1 MTKIKQSDSWGTP
14 TQFISSISNTNQ
26 LTIKNSEQATTL
38 EELKSWLAEQYANG
52 TPVTVEYELETE
64 TVEAYTSAQQTAYDN
79 LQKMQSYYDL
89 TYVVGSS
96 NNAQPI
102 LTVQA
107 KKSLEIMQD
116 EIDTAVQDVS
126 GKVDKEQGKSLVSDE
141 TISWLT
147 SIEENYDSDT
157 IEKGIENFFALTQ
170 DDGVY
175 TVKFPMWDTSNTCDG
190 EKLDKNIGKFLNLA
204 TDSVYEETN
213 YGEAFK
219 TYDCNAYVDNNGVR
233 HITAL
238 KGMSDFKD
246 TGKVD
251 VFVLIRTYY
260 EKFYEIDGY
269 MYYSRTYT
277 PKEGFTPVSQ
287 AINKDGTINPW
298 FLIAK
303 YTAGMIVDNNVR
315 KPYSS
320 KGLKPARHISNP
332 TGACAGQSDNICY
345 NDDIT
350 IFKRRGT
357 YYTAGLMA
365 DYKHIKTTI
374 WLKFA
379 TKNSQ
384 SVIKGNT
391 ENNFQYAVSQTES
404 NVSRVIVTTEQA
416 ANFDLHTF
424 VSVGDKGT
432 QSSDRHA
439 GYMHNLANDVEIIG
453 KEVVDSSNTALI
465 LDCEP
470 FTTTNSTYVSTMHER
485 SGYSD
490 YVLGRNGSR
499 ISNTNGK
506 HGAVIDGIECF
517 VGGYEVPANAFMDIV
532 DGLTRDIYVTNDATK
547 LTTDVTTAKSTYKK
561 VANQIT
567 TTANNAW
574 KYITEE
580 KMDLVNG
587 VSYPTKSGQTGSSS
601 ATGYAD
607 SYYAD
612 TETSGQREF
621 LLLGDLGNGTFAG
634 VSILLG
640 FLGLGTTSWSLLAR
654 LSINAVGGELT
665 S

>member
-1 MTKIKQSDSWGTP
+1 MARTTKYNIYYQDDYTKDADVLDDNKKT
-14 TQFISSISNTNQ
+14 
-26 LTIKNSEQATTL
+26 
-38 EELKSWLAEQYANG
+38 AES
-52 TPVTVEYELETE
+52 VEDALETIDGKADTNASNIE
-64 TVEAYTSAQQTAYDN
+64 TLQGNVQTNTDNISTNAANIATNTTNIATNTADISTLNGKVQTNTSNIATNTAN
-79 LQKMQSYYDL
+79 IAA
-89 TYVVGSS
+89 
-96 NNAQPI
+96 NAGNI
-102 LTVQA
+102 A
-107 KKSLEIMQD
+107 AN
-116 EIDTAVQDVS
+116 TAAIG
-126 GKVDKEQGKSLVSDE
+126 GKVDKVTGKSLVDDG

-147 SIEENYDSDT
+147 TVEEFYDSDT
-157 IEKGIENFFALTQ
+157 IEKGIANFFALTQ

-175 TVKFPMWDTSNTCDG
+175 TVKFPLWDTSNTCAG
-190 EKLDKNIGKFLNLA
+190 EKLDKNIGKYLNLA
-204 TDSVYEETN
+204 TDTTYEDTN

-219 TYDCNAYVDNNGVR
+219 TYDCNAYVDSNGVR

-238 KGMSDFKD
+238 KGMDNFKD

-260 EKFYEIDGY
+260 EKWYEKDGY

-303 YTAGMIVDNNVR
+303 YAAGIIVDNNVR

-404 NVSRVIVTTEQA
+404 NVSRVIVTTAQA

-432 QSSDRHA
+432 QSSIDRHA
-439 GYMHNLANDVEIIG
+439 GYMNNLADDVEIIG
-453 KEVVDSSNTALI
+453 KEVIDSSNTALI
-465 LDCEP
+465 LDCDP
-470 FTTTNSTYVSTMHER
+470 FTTTSTTYVSTMHEH

-547 LTTDVTTAKSTYKK
+547 LTTNVTTAKSTYKK

-587 VSYPTKSGQTGSSS
+587 VSYPTKSGQTGSGS

-607 SYYAD
+607 GYYAD
-612 TETSGQREF
+612 TGTSGQREF
-621 LLLGDLGNGTFAG
+621 LLLGNLNVGASAG
-634 VSILLG
+634 VSVLNG
-640 FLGLGTTSWSLLAR
+640 SGGLGYAYWHILAR
-654 LSINAVGGELT
+654 LSINAVGGELAA
-665 S
+665 

>member
-1 MTKIKQSDSWGTP
+1 MARTTKYNIYYQDDYTKDADVLDDNKKT
-14 TQFISSISNTNQ
+14 
-26 LTIKNSEQATTL
+26 
-38 EELKSWLAEQYANG
+38 AES
-52 TPVTVEYELETE
+52 VEDALETIDGKADTNASNIE
-64 TVEAYTSAQQTAYDN
+64 TLQGNVQTNTDNISTNAANIATNTTNIATNTADISTLNGKVQTNTSNIATNTAN
-79 LQKMQSYYDL
+79 IAA
-89 TYVVGSS
+89 
-96 NNAQPI
+96 NAGNI
-102 LTVQA
+102 A
-107 KKSLEIMQD
+107 AN
-116 EIDTAVQDVS
+116 TAAIG
-126 GKVDKEQGKSLVSDE
+126 GKVDKVTGKSLVDDG

-147 SIEENYDSDT
+147 TVEEFYDSDT
-157 IEKGIENFFALTQ
+157 IEKGIANFFALTQ

-175 TVKFPMWDTSNTCDG
+175 TVKFPLWDTSNTCAG
-190 EKLDKNIGKFLNLA
+190 EKLDKNIGKYLNLA
-204 TDSVYEETN
+204 TDTTYEDTN

-219 TYDCNAYVDNNGVR
+219 TYDCNAYVDSNGVR

-238 KGMSDFKD
+238 KGMDNFKD

-260 EKFYEIDGY
+260 EKWYEKDGY

-303 YTAGMIVDNNVR
+303 YAAGIIVDNNVR

-404 NVSRVIVTTEQA
+404 NVSRVIVTTAQA

-432 QSSDRHA
+432 QSSIDRHA
-439 GYMHNLANDVEIIG
+439 GYMNNLADDVEIIG
-453 KEVVDSSNTALI
+453 KEVIDSSNTALI
-465 LDCEP
+465 LDCDP
-470 FTTTNSTYVSTMHER
+470 FTTTSTTYVSTMHEH

-547 LTTDVTTAKSTYKK
+547 LTTNVTTAKSTYKK

-587 VSYPTKSGQTGSSS
+587 VSYSTKSGQTGSGS

-607 SYYAD
+607 GYYAD
-612 TETSGQREF
+612 TGTSGQREF
-621 LLLGDLGNGTFAG
+621 LLLGSLSSGANAG
-634 VSILLG
+634 VSILG
-640 FLGLGTTSWSLLAR
+640 GSLGLGNANWYVLAR
-654 LSINAVGGELT
+654 LSINAVGGELAA
-665 S
+665 

>member
-1 MTKIKQSDSWGTP
+1 MARTRKYNIYYQDDY
-14 TQFISSISNTNQ
+14 TQDADVLADNQTMAESIET
-26 LTIKNSEQATTL
+26 AL
-38 EELKSWLAEQYANG
+38 EAIDER
-52 TPVTVEYELETE
+52 
-64 TVEAYTSAQQTAYDN
+64 VEANTQN
-79 LQKMQSYYDL
+79 I
-89 TYVVGSS
+89 S
-96 NNAQPI
+96 NNATNIESNASAINNLQT
-102 LTVQA
+102 TVGENSSA
-107 KKSLEIMQD
+107 IEDLEN
-116 EIDTAVQDVS
+116 DVS
-126 GKVDKEQGKSLVSDE
+126 TNTQNIATNTQNIETNAANISANARNIAANTNAIGNKVDKVQGKSLLDDG

-147 SIEENYDSDT
+147 TVEENYDSDT
-157 IEKGIENFFALTQ
+157 IEKGIANFFALTQ

-175 TVKFPMWDTSNTCDG
+175 TVRFPLWDTSNTCVG
-190 EKLDKNIGKFLNLA
+190 EKLDKNVGKYLNLA
-204 TDSVYEETN
+204 TDTVYEDTN

-219 TYDCNAYVDNNGVR
+219 TYDCNAYVDSNGVR

-238 KGMSDFKD
+238 KGMDNFKD
-246 TGKVD
+246 TGEVD

-260 EKFYEIDGY
+260 EKFYEQDGY

-303 YTAGMIVDNNVR
+303 YVAGVIVDSKNVR
-315 KPYSS
+315 QFYSS
-320 KGLKPARHISNP
+320 KGLKPARYITNP
-332 TGACAGQSDNICY
+332 TGACAGQSDTVCY
-345 NDDIT
+345 NNNVSL
-350 IFKRRGT
+350 FKRRGT

-384 SVIKGNT
+384 SIIIGNT
-391 ENNFQYAVSQTES
+391 NYDLQYQVAQTES
-404 NVSRVIVTTEQA
+404 NVSRVIVTNAQA
-416 ANFDLHTF
+416 ANFDLNTF
-424 VSVGDKGT
+424 VSVGDRG
-432 QSSDRHA
+432 SSTNNDRVN

-453 KEVVDSSNTALI
+453 KEAVGSSNTALI

-470 FTTTNSTYVSTMHER
+470 FTTTNTTYVSTMHEH

-499 ISNTNGK
+499 TSNTNGR

-547 LTTDVTTAKSTYKK
+547 LTTNITTAKSTYKK

-567 TTANNAW
+567 TTANNTW

-580 KMDLVNG
+580 KMDLENG
-587 VSYPTKSGQTGSSS
+587 VSYPTKAGQTGSGT

-607 SYYAD
+607 GYYAD
-612 TETSGQREF
+612 TGTSGQREF
-621 LLLGDLGNGTFAG
+621 LLLGYLHTGALAG
-634 VSILLG
+634 VSCLHG
-640 FLGLGTTSWSLLAR
+640 YYGLGTAYWCLLAR
-654 LSINAVGGELT
+654 LSINGVGGEL
-665 S
+665 SA